1 MKVYEFGDKIKPVI
15 VLLPGTCCYWKTNF
29 GEVIPLLQEKFRV
42 CVVSYDGFDETEN
55 TTFPTM
61 LEECAEQFIQKN
73 GLKDSSLRC
82 EYEQKVAK
90 LRDLSQKLTAEGKS
104 EEQIARI
111 MHQMRRELGR
121 EYKLAAPPL
130 FREYI
135 YAATEAKYGDP
146 LGPSF
151 EMLCQTKSYRQI
163 IDSASR
169 PIESCKG
176 GSDEKI

>member
-1 MKVYEFGDKIKPVI
+1 MNEF
-15 VLLPGTCCYWKTNF
+15 
-29 GEVIPLLQEKFRV
+29 EKE
-42 CVVSYDGFDETEN
+42 Y
-55 TTFPTM
+55 
-61 LEECAEQFIQKN
+61 QFIQKN

-90 LRDLSQKLTAEGKS
+90 LRDLPQKLTAEGKS

-135 YAATEAKYGDP
+135 YAATEA
-146 LGPSF
+146 
-151 EMLCQTKSYRQI
+151 
-163 IDSASR
+163 
-169 PIESCKG
+169 
-176 GSDEKI
+176 

>member
-1 MKVYEFGDKIKPVI
+1 MNEF
-15 VLLPGTCCYWKTNF
+15 
-29 GEVIPLLQEKFRV
+29 EKE
-42 CVVSYDGFDETEN
+42 YQ
-55 TTFPTM
+55 
-61 LEECAEQFIQKN
+61 LIQQN
-73 GLKDSSLRC
+73 GLKDSSLRR

-90 LRDLSQKLTAEGKS
+90 LRELPQKLTAEGKS

-111 MHQMRRELGR
+111 MHQTRRELGR

-169 PIESCKG
+169 PIENLDDRLTLDGFRTWYLEHMEVC
-176 GSDEKI
+176 E